1 MTVRSKRPSAAD
13 YLTALEKPKKAAKRK
28 RGTAAPQDA
37 PEERKVRATYYIG
50 RDVSD
55 RARNA
60 ATALMGPPEFLTL
73 AAIVER
79 GVAAEVKRLEKA
91 HNGGK
96 PFPERAAELKGGRRL
111 RR

>member
-1 MTVRSKRPSAAD
+1 MSRKRPSAAD
-13 YLTALEKPKKAAKRK
+13 YLADLEPPKASKRK
-28 RGTAAPQDA
+28 RSTTAPQVE
-37 PEERKVRATYYIG
+37 PEERKVRATYYIAA
-50 RDVSD
+50 DVSD

-91 HNGGK
+91 HNSGK

>member
-1 MTVRSKRPSAAD
+1 MSKKPSVAD
-13 YLTALEKPKKAAKRK
+13 YLGSLEKPSKTSKRK
-28 RGTAAPQDA
+28 RSTAAPQA
-37 PEERKVRATYYIG
+37 EPEERKVRATYYIAG
-50 RDVSD
+50 DVSD

-60 ATALMGPPEFLTL
+60 ATALMGPPSFLTL

-79 GVAAEVKRLEKA
+79 GVASEVKRLEKA

-96 PFPERAAELKGGRRL
+96 PFPARAAELKGGRRL

>member
-1 MTVRSKRPSAAD
+1 MSKKPSAAD
-13 YLTALEKPKKAAKRK
+13 FLADLDAPAKARKRK
-28 RGTAAPQDA
+28 RGAVAPRA
-37 PEERKVRATYYIG
+37 EPEQRKVRATYYLSA
-50 RDVSD
+50 DVAY

-60 ATALMGPPEFLTL
+60 ATALMGPPTFETL

-79 GVAAEVKRLEKA
+79 GVLAEVKRLEKA

-96 PFPERAAELKGGRRL
+96 LFPERAAELKGGRRL